1 MRRTLIIALGAV
13 AALMTAAAAVA
24 ALAAS
29 GVSAT
34 TATFSTDKATDVR
47 TRTCTGAD
55 GKEFKITNGRYTGQ
69 ADFANPATDLDG
81 PLTIN
86 ARTVVG
92 TADDLGYVTGSFRIK
107 DDDTRFAGAF
117 TGTLKGDKLVGFL
130 AGVSRGNKAT
140 VLGNLSATLVPGT
153 GFSGGAARLEQ
164 LDLGARDRRRARL
177 QGSPGG
183 VETGA
188 EAEAGEAEAC
198 PARLVPGGGL
208 GSRERCRR
216 KHDHRH
222 VEGAV
227 DGNVHP
233 RRDVPV
239 DGGLPGRDQ
248 GPDGV
253 REGRHHLDTA
263 QADQA
268 ADQGVGLGQGRSGRA
283 PTGALPRFGG

>member
-1 MRRTLIIALGAV
+1 
-13 AALMTAAAAVA
+13 MTAAAAVA

-153 GFSGGAARLEQ
+153 GFSGGALGSSSSTSVLAIVAGPVCKGRQAESKPEPKPKPERPKHARPALSWGRSRQSGTMPSE
-164 LDLGARDRRRARL
+164 ARSPSRRRGPSTATCTRDAT
-177 QGSPGG
+177 SPS
-183 VETGA
+183 T
-188 EAEAGEAEAC
+188 AGFPVGTRVLMVCEKVDTTWT
-198 PARLVPGGGL
+198 L
-208 GSRERCRR
+208 R
-216 KHDHRH
+216 KLTK
-222 VEGAV
+222 
-227 DGNVHP
+227 
-233 RRDVPV
+233 
-239 DGGLPGRDQ
+239 LPTKG
-248 GPDGV
+248 
-253 REGRHHLDTA
+253 
-263 QADQA
+263 
-268 ADQGVGLGQGRSGRA
+268 
-283 PTGALPRFGG
+283 

>member
-1 MRRTLIIALGAV
+1 MST
-13 AALMTAAAAVA
+13 
-24 ALAAS
+24 
-29 GVSAT
+29 T

-86 ARTVVG
+86 ARTVVS

-130 AGVSRGNKAT
+130 AGVSRGNRAT

-153 GFSGGAARLEQ
+153 GFSGGA
-164 LDLGARDRRRARL
+164 
-177 QGSPGG
+177 
-183 VETGA
+183 
-188 EAEAGEAEAC
+188 
-198 PARLVPGGGL
+198 L
-208 GSRERCRR
+208 GSSSSTSVLAIVAGPVCKGRQAESKPEPKPKPERP
-216 KHDHRH
+216 KHARPRLFLGE
-222 VEGAV
+222 VSAV
-227 DGNVHP
+227 GNDAVGSTITVTSKGPSDGNVHP

-239 DGGLPGRDQ
+239 DSRLPGRDQ

-253 REGRHHLDTA
+253 REGRRPPGPCA
-263 QADQA
+263 
-268 ADQGVGLGQGRSGRA
+268 S
-283 PTGALPRFGG
+283 